1 MLNMKKATY
10 GLCATVMFLLV
21 VLCGVIISIPAFAV
35 SGKKPSAFSEY
46 ENKEISGVE
55 LSGRGILERIDKDVC
70 VIADV
75 LRPFAPFVSYYSAQN
90 GSVIYRSK
98 FTAGTFVG
106 YRINSKRE
114 IIELYL
120 FGE

>member
-1 MLNMKKATY
+1 MLDMKKKTY
-10 GLCATVMFLLV
+10 RLCATAMFLSV
-21 VLCGVIISIPAFAV
+21 VFCGIIISTPAFAV
-35 SGKKPSAFSEY
+35 SGKKPAAFSEY
-46 ENKEISGVE
+46 ENKEINGVE

>member
-1 MLNMKKATY
+1 MLALKMTHKLFATTTILLVLLFGIGISAPAHADRGKKA
-10 GLCATVMFLLV
+10 L
-21 VLCGVIISIPAFAV
+21 P
-35 SGKKPSAFSEY
+35 FSEF
-46 ENKEISGVE
+46 EDKEINGVE
-55 LSGRGILERIDKDVC
+55 LDGRGILERIDKDVC

-90 GSVIYRSK
+90 GTVIYRSK
-98 FTAGTFVG
+98 FIPGKFVG

>member
-1 MLNMKKATY
+1 MFNIKAKHKLFAITMTLLV
-10 GLCATVMFLLV
+10 GLC
-21 VLCGVIISIPAFAV
+21 GIIISTPAFAER
-35 SGKKPSAFSEY
+35 GKKTSPYTEY
-46 ENKEISGVE
+46 ENKEIKGVE
-55 LSGRGILERIDKDVC
+55 LDGRGILERIDKDVC

-75 LRPFAPFVSYYSAQN
+75 LRPFAQFVSYYSAQD

>member
-1 MLNMKKATY
+1 MSDIKREHNLFAMLMI
-10 GLCATVMFLLV
+10 LLA
-21 VLCGVIISIPAFAV
+21 VLCVIDISTPAFAERAKNT
-35 SGKKPSAFSEY
+35 SLYSEY
-46 ENKEISGVE
+46 ENKEIKGVE
-55 LSGRGILERIDKDVC
+55 LDGRGILERIDKDVC

-75 LRPFAPFVSYYSAQN
+75 LRPFARFVSYYSAQD

-98 FTAGTFVG
+98 FTPGTFVG
-106 YRINSKRE
+106 YRINAKRE

>member
-1 MLNMKKATY
+1 MLDLKTTPKLYATTIILLV
-10 GLCATVMFLLV
+10 GLC
-21 VLCGVIISIPAFAV
+21 GIIISTPAFADR
-35 SGKKPSAFSEY
+35 GKKTSPYSEY
-46 ENKEISGVE
+46 ENKEIKGVE
-55 LSGRGILERIDKDVC
+55 LDGRGILARIDKEAC
-70 VIADV
+70 VIEDV
-75 LRPFAPFVSYYSAQN
+75 LHPFARFVSWYSAQD

>member
-1 MLNMKKATY
+1 MLDMKTTTHR
-10 GLCATVMFLLV
+10 LCATAMFLLI
-21 VLCGVIISIPAFAV
+21 VLCGIIISIPVFADR
-35 SGKKPSAFSEY
+35 GKKPSAFSEY
-46 ENKEISGVE
+46 ENKEINEVE

-98 FTAGTFVG
+98 FTAGMFVG

>member
-1 MLNMKKATY
+1 MLDMKKTTY

-21 VLCGVIISIPAFAV
+21 VLCEVIISIPAFAD
-35 SGKKPSAFSEY
+35 SGKNPAAFSEY

>member
-1 MLNMKKATY
+1 MSNIKTEHKLFAITMILLV
-10 GLCATVMFLLV
+10 GLCAI
-21 VLCGVIISIPAFAV
+21 IISTPAFADR
-35 SGKKPSAFSEY
+35 GKKTSPYSEY
-46 ENKEISGVE
+46 ENKEIKGVE
-55 LSGRGILERIDKDVC
+55 LDGRGILARIDKEVC
-70 VIADV
+70 VIEDV
-75 LRPFAPFVSYYSAQN
+75 LHPFARFVSYYSAQD

>member
-1 MLNMKKATY
+1 MRDIKTTHKSLAGTLILMI
-10 GLCATVMFLLV
+10 LLF
-21 VLCGVIISIPAFAV
+21 GSGISSSAFADRGRK
-35 SGKKPSAFSEY
+35 SLPFSEY
-46 ENKEISGVE
+46 ENKEINGVE

-75 LRPFAPFVSYYSAQN
+75 LRPFAQFVSYYSAQD
-90 GSVIYRSK
+90 GSVIYRTK
-98 FTAGTFVG
+98 FTPGMFVG
-106 YRINSKRE
+106 FRINAKRE

>member
-1 MLNMKKATY
+1 MLDLKTTHKLYST
-10 GLCATVMFLLV
+10 TVILLV
-21 VLCGVIISIPAFAV
+21 VLCGIIISTPAFADR
-35 SGKKPSAFSEY
+35 GKNTSPYSDY
-46 ENKEISGVE
+46 ENKEIKGVE
-55 LSGRGILERIDKDVC
+55 LDGRGLLERIDKDVC

-75 LRPFAPFVSYYSAQN
+75 LRPFAQFVSYYSAQD

>member
-1 MLNMKKATY
+1 MKHFFEQHKR
-10 GLCATVMFLLV
+10 
-21 VLCGVIISIPAFAV
+21 INRFAEARIRR
-35 SGKKPSAFSEY
+35 GKKTSSYSEF
-46 ENKEISGVE
+46 EDKEITGVE

-98 FTAGTFVG
+98 FTAGKFVG
-106 YRINSKRE
+106 YPINSKRE